1 MPAAAMNGTVERTK
15 ANDADAYHRDALK
28 QHHQLEIIKTLGE
41 GTHGKVVLATDPV
54 SMKQV
59 YTVQYYY
66 GSVSVPVTG
75 IGSRMIRFRQP
86 GLDPWRSATGSQL
99 LFVHKIDHAR
109 LIIIC
114 VMAQWVMHGINM
126 R

>member
-66 GSVSVPVTG
+66 GSVS
-75 IGSRMIRFRQP
+75 GSGNRDRIPNDTLP
-86 GLDPWRSATGSQL
+86 GLDPSMKL
-99 LFVHKIDHAR
+99 LTK
-109 LIIIC
+109 LLNY
-114 VMAQWVMHGINM
+114 GYSENL
-126 R
+126 